1 MKELPSSRCSRC
13 DHVSCPPARHCSV
26 GCLGAEQVAT
36 TIPPVGTLY
45 SSSTIHVAHAI
56 FGAPYTV
63 GYVDLDAGP
72 RLFGHLPGPDAAVM
86 GDRVVVT
93 VDYAARGEEGT
104 LEVARFAPLITEEVD
119 A

>member
-1 MKELPSSRCSRC
+1 
-13 DHVSCPPARHCSV
+13 
-26 GCLGAEQVAT
+26 VAT